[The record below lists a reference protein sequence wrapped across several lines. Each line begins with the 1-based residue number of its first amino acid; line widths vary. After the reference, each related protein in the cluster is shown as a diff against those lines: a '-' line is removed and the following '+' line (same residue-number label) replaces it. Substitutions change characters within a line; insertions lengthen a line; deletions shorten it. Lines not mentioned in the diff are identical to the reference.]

1 MSSSWVWISRLITK
15 STAATSL
22 ALQAATNY
30 DDKILFADTPSKDAV
45 KWAAGISAQGK
56 YYTAKLT
63 HEICYEVQQ
72 LMGGIS
78 VTDNTPVDELADV
91 SKIEEV
97 IGGARNIQ
105 LLLIPSQLQ
114 RFMRLI

>member
-1 MSSSWVWISRLITK
+1 
-15 STAATSL
+15 
-22 ALQAATNY
+22 
-30 DDKILFADTPSKDAV
+30 
-45 KWAAGISAQGK
+45 
-56 YYTAKLT
+56 
-63 HEICYEVQQ
+63 
-72 LMGGIS
+72 MGGIS

-105 LLLIPSQLQ
+105 LLLIQSQIQ